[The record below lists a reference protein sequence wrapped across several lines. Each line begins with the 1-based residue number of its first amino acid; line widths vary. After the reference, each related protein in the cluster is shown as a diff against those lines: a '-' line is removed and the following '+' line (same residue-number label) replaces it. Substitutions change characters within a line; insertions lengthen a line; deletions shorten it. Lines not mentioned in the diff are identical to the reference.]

1 MFKPRNLIN
10 NNVREGLKELITD
23 EVQDKLKELKVRDQD
38 DSSWDRPLGTSP
50 HVSVM
55 RRKIAGS

>member
-50 HVSVM
+50 HDSVM
-55 RRKIAGS
+55 RRKSAGN